1 MPSPHSWRN
10 LSARRADDDA
20 RNAGAK
26 AQRMAR
32 LRAAILA
39 EVHGDGVAGVSGA
52 PGAPANVQVESPG
65 TR

>member
-10 LSARRADDDA
+10 LSARRGDDDA

-39 EVHGDGVAGVSGA
+39 EVHGDGIVGGA
-52 PGAPANVQVESPG
+52 ATTPAAAQVDSKG
-65 TR
+65 KR